1 MLTMRRSK
9 SITLAILST
18 TMLVPAGRAAAQDAP
33 PSATATTSTQPAT
46 APAAAATPD
55 ANVQGDIVVTAQRRS
70 ESIQRVPIS
79 MQALSPETLAQHN
92 VQSFDDYQK
101 LLPSVAF
108 QTLGPGSSQLFF
120 RGIVSGKDGN
130 PAGALPT
137 AGVYL
142 DDIPVTSVG
151 NLLDVHIYDV
161 ARVEALSGPQG
172 TLFGASSLA
181 GTLRIITNKP
191 DPSKVSGGYDLQL
204 NKFGKGQAGGT
215 AEGFVN
221 VPLNDRTAVRIVGFY
236 EKDGG
241 YIDNTLVSRT
251 YQRPHTVAGATVT
264 SPATFDNSA
273 AVKNNFNDSTT
284 YGGRIALGIELN
296 DDWTITPGLVAQE
309 QHTNGTFLFD
319 PKAGDLKVHD
329 AQIGYTNDK
338 WYQASLT
345 VEGKIGDWSL
355 LYSGGYL
362 RRHIAALQDYSYY
375 TVAYDST
382 PNYTYFQSQTGV
394 PVNPAMSVL
403 RDNRIT
409 KQTHEVRISSPS
421 GRRFQ
426 VTGGLF
432 YQRQTIDALAQ
443 YLIPGLAASQQG
455 PTQAVTG
462 DSFFLNDFR
471 RTDRDEAVFAQAD
484 FKILNNLTLTGGIRG
499 FNYRSTLF
507 GFSGSA
513 GSVRKLNCGST
524 YNTSCVN
531 IDKLAKGSG
540 ETHKVSLSW
549 QVTPDKMV
557 YATYSTGFRPGGA
570 NRPVGFAPYDPDTL
584 DNYEVGFKTSWF
596 DRKLRLNVAAY
607 HEVWKGIQYNLPG
620 ANGVGSYVNAG
631 NARVNGMEYDLT
643 ARLHGFS
650 LTAAGAY
657 NDAKL
662 TTPFCNLPNGVLRCD
677 LGINAPAGT
686 RLPLQPKFKQTTT
699 ARYDFRAG
707 ATDLYAQISML
718 NQTNSTNLLR
728 TRDQNILGINDGFTT
743 FDGAFGGKLTNNMTF
758 EFFIQNM
765 FDKRG
770 ILSRNQQC
778 VLVTCLRNARDY
790 PIKPQQFGIKVGQRF

>member
-1 MLTMRRSK
+1 MKKNRGTK
-9 SITLAILST
+9 SVALALLGT
-18 TMLVPAGRAAAQDAP
+18 TMLAGQAYAQDA
-33 PSATATTSTQPAT
+33 A
-46 APAAAATPD
+46 APAATTASAPDQTPT
-55 ANVQGDIVVTAQRRS
+55 GDIVVTAQRRS
-70 ESIQRVPIS
+70 ESIQKVPIS
-79 MQALSPETLAQHN
+79 MQALSPETLANHQ

-101 LLPSVAF
+101 LLPSVSV
-108 QTLGPGSSQLFF
+108 QTLGPGASQIFF

-142 DDIPVTSVG
+142 DETPVTTLG

-161 ARVEALSGPQG
+161 SRVEALSGPQG

-204 NKFGKGQAGGT
+204 NKFGKGNPGGT

-241 YIDNTLVSRT
+241 YIDNTLQSRT
-251 YQRPHTVAGATVT
+251 FQRPHTVNGVTVT

-273 AVKNNFNDSTT
+273 YVKNNFNDAET

-296 DDWTITPGLVAQE
+296 DDWTITPSLVAQE
-309 QHTNGTFLFD
+309 QHTHGTFLFD
-319 PKAGDLKVHD
+319 PKAGDLQVHD
-329 AQIGYTNDK
+329 FGNDFSIDK
-338 WYQASLT
+338 WYLASAT
-345 VEGKIGDWSL
+345 VEGKISDWSV
-355 LYSGGYL
+355 LYSGSYL
-362 RRHIAALQDYSYY
+362 RRHFQASQDYSYY
-375 TVAYDST
+375 NVAYDST
-382 PNYTYFQSQTGV
+382 PNYNYFQSQTGV
-394 PVNPAMSVL
+394 PVFPGQQVD

-409 KQTHEVRISSPS
+409 SQTHELRISSPT

-426 VTGGLF
+426 VTGGLY
-432 YQRQTIDALAQ
+432 YQRQTIDYTAN
-443 YLIPGLAASQQG
+443 YNIPGLGASLQG

-462 DSFFLNDFR
+462 DAFFRNNGHR
-471 RTDRDEAVFAQAD
+471 VDRDYAAFAQAD
-484 FKILNNLTLTGGIRG
+484 FKILDNLTLTGGIRG
-499 FNYRSTLF
+499 YKYDNTLV

-513 GSVRKLNCGST
+513 GTVRKLNCGTFSA
-524 YNTSCVN
+524 SCISIN
-531 IDKLAKGSG
+531 QKATGSG

-557 YATYSTGFRPGGA
+557 YATYSTGFRPGGI
-570 NRPVGFAPYDPDTL
+570 NRPLGFAPYAADTL
-584 DNYEVGFKTSWF
+584 DNYEAGFKTSWF
-596 DRKLRLNVAAY
+596 DRKLRFNAAVY

-631 NARVNGMEYDLT
+631 NAHVNGVEFDLT
-643 ARLHGFS
+643 GRLGG
-650 LTAAGAY
+650 LTLSTAGSY

-662 TTPFCNLPNGVLRCD
+662 STPFCNLPNGVLRCD
-677 LGINAPAGT
+677 LGINAPQGT
-686 RLPLQPKFKQTTT
+686 RLPLQPKFKATTT
-699 ARYDFRAG
+699 ARYEFKAG
-707 ATDLYAQISML
+707 TTDLFAQISML
-718 NQTNSTNLLR
+718 NQTDTTNLLR

-743 FDGAFGGKLTNNMTF
+743 FDGSIGAKLSNRMTF
-758 EFFIQNM
+758 ELFIQNM

-770 ILSRNQQC
+770 ISSRNQQC
-778 VLVTCLRNARDY
+778 VLVTCLQNARDY
-790 PIKPQQFGIKVGQRF
+790 PIKPQQFGIKVGQKF